1 MTDVVTPDI
10 RAKYKIEIH
19 FGPKRTTNGPNI
31 ASITVF
37 ESGLHLNGEGDEL
50 MYICA
55 ERDKGLAL
63 NAPGVQDTDIQR
75 GREGCGKF
83 IPGKNLQNGVA
94 ICACEKRKMIKSEE
108 LTSTLLVNL
117 TTEKIA
123 NLVASWFRKLN
134 NDADIYVKYHPTD
147 IRYKAMEAAEG
158 LDKARMLR
166 GLTIYPLKNI
176 IKDISNG
183 ATIEK
188 RFLALF
194 TC

>member
-1 MTDVVTPDI
+1 MTNVINPEVK
-10 RAKYKIEIH
+10 ANYKIEIH
-19 FGPKRTTNGPNI
+19 FGPKRTTSGPNVAAI
-31 ASITVF
+31 SVF
-37 ESGLHLNGEGDEL
+37 ESGMHLNGEGDEL

-63 NAPGVQDTDIQR
+63 NAPGVADTEIKK
-75 GREGCGKF
+75 GAEGCGKF
-83 IPGKNLQNGVA
+83 IPGRNLRNGVA
-94 ICACEKRKMIKSEE
+94 ICACEKRRMIKSEE

-117 TTEKIA
+117 STEKIA
-123 NLVASWFRKLN
+123 NLVASWFRKLD

-176 IKDISNG
+176 IKDTANG
-183 ATIEK
+183 ASIEK